1 MITRKIVCDENGNPI
16 DELKLLNDGIIARLQ
31 EKIEN
36 LRMEKN
42 ADLKGNKRFGF
53 RALMQIEDELMQKPI
68 ITAEEFVELDYDDIE
83 AYWRAFHALMSHYNM
98 IFEIVPTRQTFLLY
112 MGINSRMYKK
122 LIKGGENED
131 EDIKDLMT
139 FIEDRLVG
147 KAFTA
152 SENGNSDAK
161 AVATR
166 LRAKDVGHDVIS
178 ASEDKL
184 IDKVDQKSPL
194 DLERQLA
201 SIMGGNT
208 NLLGKG

>member
-1 MITRKIVCDENGNPI
+1 MRKIVVDENFNPI
-16 DELKLLNDGIIARLQ
+16 DELKELNDGIIARLGG
-31 EKIEN
+31 KIEN

-53 RALMQIEDELMQKPI
+53 RALMQLEDELMQKPI
-68 ITAEEFVELDYDDIE
+68 MTAEKFVELDYDDIE
-83 AYWRAFHALMSHYNM
+83 AYWRSFHALMSHYNM

-161 AVATR
+161 AVSTR